1 MGHRAPRWT
10 TSPCRPPASA
20 PSPARVSPRASPRH
34 PAPPRGAARAAISTD
49 RSAGPRG
56 GWLPLLVQDIAREA
70 GISCVAGWAGRWTG
84 AGPERQLRRHATC
97 GQAASRGTVPT
108 RASRHRMAPEPKA
121 DPGRATKTAPRSVS
135 WARGGAPRRV
145 SDPVRLD
152 SRRCTRPHDRGL
164 SEAGRGHSGRPH
176 GRSRAC
182 VVRRARPVAAT
193 WRRRRPPGGRPWRVP
208 WRRKCALWVCVG
220 RSVDRGSQ

>member
-1 MGHRAPRWT
+1 MDD
-10 TSPCRPPASA
+10 PPASA

-56 GWLPLLVQDIAREA
+56 GWLPLLVQDIACEA
-70 GISCVAGWAGRWTG
+70 GFLCGRMGRPVDRRGARAAAAPACDVRAGSESRNRPDSSVTAPDGARAEGR
-84 AGPERQLRRHATC
+84 PY
-97 GQAASRGTVPT
+97 
-108 RASRHRMAPEPKA
+108 
-121 DPGRATKTAPRSVS
+121 GRATKTAPRSVS

>member
-1 MGHRAPRWT
+1 MAAAARPGHSLRGGLLVWPDGQAGG
-10 TSPCRPPASA
+10 
-20 PSPARVSPRASPRH
+20 PARGQSGSC
-34 PAPPRGAARAAISTD
+34 
-49 RSAGPRG
+49 AGMR
-56 GWLPLLVQDIAREA
+56 R
-70 GISCVAGWAGRWTG
+70 AGRQRVEE
-84 AGPERQLRRHATC
+84 PSRLERQGTGWRPSRR
-97 GQAASRGTVPT
+97 PT
-108 RASRHRMAPEPKA
+108 LQQ
-121 DPGRATKTAPRSVS
+121 ATKTAPRSVS

-152 SRRCTRPHDRGL
+152 SRRCTRPHDGGL